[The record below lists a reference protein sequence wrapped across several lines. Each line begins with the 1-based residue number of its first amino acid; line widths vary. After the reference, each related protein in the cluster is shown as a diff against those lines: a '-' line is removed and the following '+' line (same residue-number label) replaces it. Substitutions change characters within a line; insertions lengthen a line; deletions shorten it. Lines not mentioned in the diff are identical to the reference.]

1 MNDNDKE
8 HGLETLNIVV
18 IGDTGVGKTN
28 LLLSY
33 ATDQFNMEHV
43 PTVFDHYSLQ
53 TELRGQKIKLE
64 VWDQSGRD
72 EHQNLR
78 KFAYGKAQ
86 GIIVCF
92 SKTDPAS
99 FTRV

>member
-43 PTVFDHYSLQ
+43 PTVFDHYSL
-53 TELRGQKIKLE
+53 
-64 VWDQSGRD
+64 
-72 EHQNLR
+72 
-78 KFAYGKAQ
+78 
-86 GIIVCF
+86 
-92 SKTDPAS
+92 
-99 FTRV
+99 